1 MKSAP
6 DADLKEAHSVSEFIQ
21 VGVTALRN
29 PDGSFQPSIPLYVR
43 RDQTTE
49 QGREA
54 MLKAFAAM
62 MAPRIKDEK

>member
-1 MKSAP
+1 M
-6 DADLKEAHSVSEFIQ
+6 SEFIQ